1 MFANRSAL
9 ALALCAVAPLAL
21 TACVSSDQEEDEVAQ
36 IRDAL
41 ELDNGG
47 MDTGDEAPAFGDDH
61 VAATPELVATFA
73 DATDVT
79 SATMLASGA
88 AKFHVVLTWGH
99 LPKAHDQSDSDVD
112 PQPVDWT
119 GDVRVDAGA
128 IGLLRTLKFDAH
140 DGVLPRQNA
149 QQVDFVSHTL
159 PAVDGL
165 LLQVAI
171 PPNGARVLHVETAAL
186 TTDIDL
192 DQLAHDGG
200 ALVPLGDGRN
210 GLAAMGYADVPGCAR
225 GFLFG
230 RWVKLQGGVGKLR
243 GRVVAGN
250 GDPLGH
256 VKGIWGHAPKKD
268 ENRFFGKYIDQDGDF
283 RGLFGGTYG
292 GGAFHGKWGTVDPA
306 DHGTLE
312 GRYSD
317 GFDIDDGRGFYVGRW
332 SEKCG
337 AN

>member
-1 MFANRSAL
+1 MFANRSTL
-9 ALALCAVAPLAL
+9 ALALCALAPLAL
-21 TACVSSDQEEDEVAQ
+21 TACVSSDEQDEVAEIQ
-36 IRDAL
+36 QAL

-47 MDTGDEAPAFGDDH
+47 LDTSAEDPAFGDSA
-61 VAATPELVATFA
+61 VAATPELVSMFA
-73 DATDVT
+73 DPTDLT
-79 SATMLASGA
+79 TETMLASGA
-88 AKFHVVLTWGH
+88 AKYHVVLTWGH
-99 LPKAHDQSDSDVD
+99 LPKAHDESDSDVD

-119 GDVRVDAGA
+119 GDIRVDAGA

-149 QQVDFVSHTL
+149 QQIDFVSHTR

-165 LLQVAI
+165 LVQIAI

-192 DQLAHDGG
+192 EKIAQDGG

-230 RWVKLQGGVGKLR
+230 RWVKLQGEVGKLR

-268 ENRFFGKYIDQDGDF
+268 KNLFFGKYIDHEGDF
-283 RGLFGGTYG
+283 RGLFGGSYG
-292 GGAFHGKWGTVDPA
+292 AGAFHGRWGTVAPA
-306 DHGTLE
+306 NEGTLE

-317 GFDIDDGRGFYVGRW
+317 GFDLGDGRGFYVGRW
-332 SEKCG
+332 SEKCD